1 MKGCYLPIVCCP
13 VCWVLYVQLCRV
25 VCYGIVQLCG
35 TVWYGMEWYCV
46 VYLVLCDMAWHVRL
60 LFDPGLPAAEMHPRE
75 ARRPTRV
82 EIFQSV
88 EDFLASPELD
98 KFQWNYKVASG
109 HVAR

>member
-1 MKGCYLPIVCCP
+1 MLSRWVSLGMVWYCTYNCDVWLGM
-13 VCWVLYVQLCRV
+13 VLYNCA
-25 VCYGIVQLCG
+25 
-35 TVWYGMEWYCV
+35 VWYDIVWYCV